1 VPDLDRLF
9 APSRPNT
16 PPAFAGSQ
24 AWEARVTKVTRSGVF
39 VVIPGYD
46 RTLEWGPCLPPGSS
60 ANVGETVT
68 VAMTNRGR
76 PWLLGAG
83 GGGGGSATITA
94 ARAYLTATFVT
105 PENTWTKIPLD
116 TVAAGFDPANLWEPT
131 NHRFVAKTAGFYQV
145 NGCIQWGT
153 SVWTGFTQSAI
164 YKNGVNVA
172 RGAGVHQTDDVG
184 VRGRPVADLI
194 HLNAGDYVELW
205 GYSYVNFSLYA
216 GDPTNS
222 TYLSL
227 AQITAGSGPKG
238 DRGPQGPPG
247 NAQEGVDVGDV
258 KLTARE
264 TAPAGWL
271 LCRGQEIGRVEYVA
285 LFEAIGTFYGAGDGA
300 STFNVPD
307 LRDRVAVGAW
317 SEAVG
322 AVGGAATVALSHA
335 EMPHHNHAGVTHAM
349 DRNIDHLHGG
359 ATNGADRSLAHGHAM
374 FWGQVAGAFDRQ
386 WGGGTFAQLQTV
398 AGGVGWWGGDGMR
411 TNDEGSVDHL
421 HSFTT
426 GGADRSLDHLHGI
439 TAEGGSGAHNNMQPY
454 QRLNYVI
461 KF

>member
-1 VPDLDRLF
+1 MPDLDRLF
-9 APSRPNT
+9 APSRSNT
-16 PPAFAGSQ
+16 PPAFGGSQ

-83 GGGGGSATITA
+83 NGNGNGHPPSA
-94 ARAYLTATFVT
+94 
-105 PENTWTKIPLD
+105 
-116 TVAAGFDPANLWEPT
+116 
-131 NHRFVAKTAGFYQV
+131 
-145 NGCIQWGT
+145 
-153 SVWTGFTQSAI
+153 
-164 YKNGVNVA
+164 
-172 RGAGVHQTDDVG
+172 
-184 VRGRPVADLI
+184 
-194 HLNAGDYVELW
+194 
-205 GYSYVNFSLYA
+205 
-216 GDPTNS
+216 
-222 TYLSL
+222 
-227 AQITAGSGPKG
+227 
-238 DRGPQGPPG
+238 
-247 NAQEGVDVGDV
+247 DVGDV

-264 TAPAGWL
+264 TAPDGWL
-271 LCRGQEIGRVEYVA
+271 LCRGQEIGRVEHVA

-322 AVGGAATVALSHA
+322 AVGGAATVTLSHA

-426 GGADRSLDHLHGI
+426 AGADRSLDHLHGI